1 MKKLICFLLVALL
14 LTACAAPAA
23 TPGADSGTE
32 AQEAGGFRV
41 GYGKIDITPKDPVPL
56 GGYSRSDLRISNGL
70 ISYIYATCL
79 AVTDANDNTVLLFT
93 MDLLNPL
100 QTDKMFNAI
109 VKGTGIPRENIVISM
124 THSHS
129 TPDLGNSKHT
139 SIQNYVRLLEER
151 LPKVALEALEDRKPV
166 TSMSAGSIDTEGMN
180 FIRHYVMNDG
190 SIAGDNFGDT
200 SSGYAGHHHTAD
212 PELRLL
218 KFTREGGKDVYVTNF
233 QTHPH
238 QTGGSDKFSISADII
253 GEYRDTME
261 AATGGLVMYFSG
273 AGGNI
278 NSTSRIKEE
287 QATQDFKAW
296 GKKLAE
302 YAQKIE
308 LKPLNTGK
316 VQVKTEMM
324 YGKINHSMDEY
335 AMICKDLYERWDAGE
350 IDVAEVK
357 RLGLEAGIK
366 LNSGQNARSIY
377 QRSTMGETFDFEITT
392 VCFGDLAFVAA
403 PCEMFDTMGVY
414 IRENSPYPMTFIATL
429 SNTSVGYLPTR
440 ETFEY
445 GSYETDSCRF
455 APGIAEELAEQF
467 VTMLKAQYETR

>member
-1 MKKLICFLLVALL
+1 MKKLICILLVLLL
-14 LTACAAPAA
+14 LTACGITAETPSGEETNAPQ
-23 TPGADSGTE
+23 GG
-32 AQEAGGFRV
+32 GGFQV
-41 GYGKIDITPKDPVPL
+41 GYGKIDITPKDAVPL

-79 AVTDANDNTVLLFT
+79 AVTDADGNTVLLFT

-100 QTDKMFNAI
+100 QVDKMFNAI
-109 VKGTGIPRENIVISM
+109 VKGTGIAKENIVISM
-124 THSHS
+124 THSHCA
-129 TPDLGNSKHT
+129 PDLGNTKNT
-139 SIQNYVRLLEER
+139 AIQNYIRLLEER

-180 FIRHYVMNDG
+180 FVRHYIMNDG
-190 SIAGDNFGDT
+190 TVAGDNFGDT
-200 SSGYAGHHHTAD
+200 SSGYARNHHVAD

-218 KFTREGGKDVYVTNF
+218 KFTREGGQDVYVTNF

-238 QTGGSDKFSISADII
+238 QTGGSDKYSVSADII
-253 GEYRDTME
+253 GEYRDAME

-278 NSTSRIKEE
+278 NSTSRIKED

-302 YAQKIE
+302 YARQIE

-324 YGKINHSMDEY
+324 YGKINHSLDEY
-335 AMICKDLYERWDAGE
+335 AMVCKDLYERWDAGQ

-357 RLGLEAGIK
+357 RLGLEAGIT
-366 LNSGQNARSIY
+366 LTSGQNARSIY
-377 QRSTMGETFDFEITT
+377 QRSTMPETYDFEITT

-414 IRENSPYPMTFIATL
+414 IRENSPYAMTFIASL
-429 SNTSVGYLPTR
+429 SNSSVGYLPTL

-445 GSYETDSCRF
+445 GSYETDTCRF
-455 APGIAEELAEQF
+455 APGIAEEMAEQF
-467 VTMLKAQYETR
+467 VSMLKAQYETR